1 MNAIGLSELWLVII
15 SLLGVPPVG
24 ITLPNQ
30 PAPDPAADAARFQA
44 VTSQLDPGGVVHAY
58 VSIDGDL
65 TGIAGFVNSMMDE
78 MRKME
83 AGVPEVNVPALLRV
97 TGLDAVSAM
106 GFSSVRTG
114 DGFRNKIYIHTPDG
128 RRGLLRL
135 MGGDSKPFEVLKFAP
150 AGSDFVIEQDLNFK
164 TLYESVVEG
173 AGVVMGEEGKAM
185 VQMALKQPMP
195 PPITFTMEKVMADLD
210 TKLTLILDADPN
222 KMVHLPDA
230 PKELKIPQ
238 LKGAVL
244 IDGFG
249 WMANE
254 LTKVLEPMLAQ
265 GGNHAPPFKIV
276 RNANWI
282 GMQMAIQSQS
292 FSERDRNQIT
302 GLGLDTALLA
312 HHVPTGKLVLA
323 SAKDFADQLFAP
335 KPSLGQDPA
344 FQKTMKGL
352 PMEGTAL
359 AYASPVFF
367 SSLRQSFEKV
377 NELANDKDHEQDD
390 RFLATTF
397 INLLLPK
404 NARGEGGVT
413 TNTKD
418 GMLTV
423 SNSAHSHKTS
433 LATGVAS
440 PLFISVFGLWQST
453 QVMRGFEEEA
463 MEAEAQFHDHELP
476 PEIFET
482 RPQLRRVPREGNFE
496 KIGD

>member
-1 MNAIGLSELWLVII
+1 MMGELRKIEPD
-15 SLLGVPPVG
+15 VPP
-24 ITLPNQ
+24 
-30 PAPDPAADAARFQA
+30 
-44 VTSQLDPGGVVHAY
+44 
-58 VSIDGDL
+58 
-65 TGIAGFVNSMMDE
+65 
-78 MRKME
+78 
-83 AGVPEVNVPALLRV
+83 VNVPALLRV
-97 TGLDAVSAM
+97 TGLNAVSAM
-106 GFSSVRTG
+106 GFSSVRTE
-114 DGFRNKIYIHTPDG
+114 DGFRNKTYIHTPDG

-135 MGGDSKPFEVLKFAP
+135 MGGDSKPFEVLKLAP

-173 AGVVMGEEGKAM
+173 AGTVMGEQGKAM

-210 TKLTLILDADPN
+210 TKLTVIIDADPT
-222 KMVHLPDA
+222 KMVHVPDA

-244 IDGFG
+244 LDGLG
-249 WMANE
+249 WVADE
-254 LTKVLEPMLAQ
+254 LTKVLAPMLVQ
-265 GGNHAPPFKIV
+265 GGNRAPPFKIV

-292 FSERDRNQIT
+292 FSERQRNQIT
-302 GLGLDTALLA
+302 GLGLETALLA
-312 HHVPTGKLVLA
+312 HHVPSGKLVLA
-323 SAKDFADQLFAP
+323 SGKDFADQLFAP

-359 AYASPVFF
+359 TYASPVFF

-433 LATGVAS
+433 LITGLASPFFGVAA
-440 PLFISVFGLWQST
+440 FSVGQAIEAKNRA
-453 QVMRGFEEEA
+453 MRRFEEGED
-463 MEAEAQFHDHELP
+463 FP
-476 PEIFET
+476 PEFHEHGK
-482 RPQLRRVPREGNFE
+482 PKVRRTEDFE

>member
-1 MNAIGLSELWLVII
+1 MNAIGISELWLIII
-15 SLLGVPPVG
+15 SLLGAPPVG

-30 PAPDPAADAARFQA
+30 PAPDPEADAARFQT
-44 VTSQLDPGGVVHAY
+44 VTNQLDSGGVVHAY
-58 VSIDGDL
+58 VSVDGDL
-65 TGIAGFVNSMMDE
+65 TAIAGYANSLLTE
-78 MRKME
+78 LRKME
-83 AGVPEVNVPALLRV
+83 SGVPEVNVPALLRV

-106 GFSSVRTG
+106 GFSSVRTE
-114 DGFRNKIYIHTPDG
+114 DGFRNKTYIHTPEG

-135 MGGDSKPFEVLKFAP
+135 MGGDSKPFEALKLAP
-150 AGSDFVIEQDLNFK
+150 VGSDFVIEQDLNFK

-195 PPITFTMEKVMADLD
+195 PPITFTLEKVMADLD
-210 TKLTLILDADPN
+210 TKLTVIIDADPT

-249 WMANE
+249 WMADE

-292 FSERDRNQIT
+292 FSERQRNQIS
-302 GLGLDTALLA
+302 GLGLETALLA
-312 HHVPTGKLVLA
+312 HHVPSGKLVLA
-323 SAKDFADQLFAP
+323 SGKDFADQLFAP

-344 FQKTMKGL
+344 FQKTMKDL

-359 AYASPVFF
+359 TYTSPVFF
-367 SSLRQSFEKV
+367 SSLRQCFEKV

-423 SNSAHSHKTS
+423 SNSAHSYKNS
-433 LATGVAS
+433 LVTGLAAS
-440 PLFISVFGLWQST
+440 PFFTIGMFGVGVGNAL
-453 QVMRGFEEEA
+453 FEEEA
-463 MEAEAQFHDHELP
+463 MEVEAQFHDHELP

-482 RPQLRRVPREGNFE
+482 RPQLRRVSGEANFE

>member
-1 MNAIGLSELWLVII
+1 M
-15 SLLGVPPVG
+15 G

-30 PAPDPAADAARFQA
+30 PEPDPAADAARFQA
-44 VTSQLDPGGVVHAY
+44 VTAQLDPGGVVHAY
-58 VSIDGDL
+58 VSVDGDL
-65 TGIAGFVNSMMDE
+65 TGIAGYVNSMMGE
-78 MRKME
+78 LRKIE
-83 AGVPEVNVPALLRV
+83 PDVPPVNVPALLRV
-97 TGLDAVSAM
+97 TGLNAVSAM
-106 GFSSVRTG
+106 GFSSVRTE
-114 DGFRNKIYIHTPDG
+114 DGFRNKTYIHTPDG

-135 MGGDSKPFEVLKFAP
+135 MGGDSKPFEVLKLAP

-173 AGVVMGEEGKAM
+173 AGTVMGEQGKAM

-210 TKLTLILDADPN
+210 TKLTVIIDADPT
-222 KMVHLPDA
+222 KMVHVPDA

-244 IDGFG
+244 LDGLG
-249 WMANE
+249 WVADE
-254 LTKVLEPMLAQ
+254 LTKVLAPMLVQ
-265 GGNHAPPFKIV
+265 GGNRAPPFKIV

-292 FSERDRNQIT
+292 FSERQRNQIT
-302 GLGLDTALLA
+302 GLGLETALLA
-312 HHVPTGKLVLA
+312 HHVPSGKLVLA
-323 SAKDFADQLFAP
+323 SGKDFADQLFAP

-359 AYASPVFF
+359 TYASPVFF

-433 LATGVAS
+433 LITGLASPFFGVAA
-440 PLFISVFGLWQST
+440 FSVGQAIEAKNRA
-453 QVMRGFEEEA
+453 MRRFEEGED
-463 MEAEAQFHDHELP
+463 FP
-476 PEIFET
+476 PEFHEHGK
-482 RPQLRRVPREGNFE
+482 PKVRRTEDFE

>member
-24 ITLPNQ
+24 VTLPNQ
-30 PAPDPAADAARFQA
+30 PAPDPAADTARFQA

-58 VSIDGDL
+58 VSVDGDL
-65 TGIAGFVNSMMDE
+65 NAIAGYVNSMMTE
-78 MRKME
+78 LRKME
-83 AGVPEVNVPALLRV
+83 PGVPEVNVPALLRV

-114 DGFRNKIYIHTPDG
+114 DGFRNKTYIHTPEG

-210 TKLTLILDADPN
+210 TKLTVILDADPN

-276 RNANWI
+276 RNANWV
-282 GMQMAIQSQS
+282 GMQLDLISASAA
-292 FSERDRNQIT
+292 SEREKKEISE
-302 GLGLDTALLA
+302 LGLETALLA
-312 HHVPTGKLVLA
+312 HHVPSGKLVLA
-323 SAKDFADQLFAP
+323 SGKEFADKLFAP
-335 KPSLGQDPA
+335 KPGLGQDPA

-433 LATGVAS
+433 LITSLAS
-440 PLFISVFGLWQST
+440 PFFTIAGFSLGQALEVREQAIG
-453 QVMRGFEEEA
+453 GFEEAHVED
-463 MEAEAQFHDHELP
+463 FPRHIHEHGKP
-476 PEIFET
+476 KV
-482 RPQLRRVPREGNFE
+482 RRTEDFE